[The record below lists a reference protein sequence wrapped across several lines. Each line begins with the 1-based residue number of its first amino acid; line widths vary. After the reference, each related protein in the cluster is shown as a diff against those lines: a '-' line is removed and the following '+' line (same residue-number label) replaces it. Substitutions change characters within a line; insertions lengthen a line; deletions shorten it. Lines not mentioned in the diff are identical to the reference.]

1 MDASQKLIGEYL
13 IGEKKIT
20 PGQLQNALEI
30 QANSIRGGKMPLLG
44 TILVE
49 LGAVEER
56 DLAETL
62 ARQERD
68 RKEFNPA
75 EFPTATTSRQQ

>member
-20 PGQLQNALEI
+20 PDQLQNALEI

-56 DLAETL
+56 DLAATL

-68 RKEFNPA
+68 RGEFHPT
-75 EFPTATTSRQQ
+75 EFPPETTARTQ